1 MVAVIDLQQVSV
13 RRGESLLLRDI
24 DWQVADGQRWIV
36 MGPNGAGKSTLLD
49 IAAARSF
56 PSSGTAQILGER
68 LGAVDVFDLRTRI
81 GVASLAMA
89 ERLPATETARDA
101 VVTASWA
108 VSGRWREDYDASDE
122 VRADEL
128 LTAFDVHRLAHREIG
143 TLSEGERKR
152 VMIARALMTDPELL
166 LLDEPAAGLDVAG
179 REDLVSR
186 LGQLAADSTSPVM
199 VLVTHHVEEIP
210 PGFTHVLM
218 LRDGVVVA
226 SGPLES
232 TLTSATATATFGIPL
247 SVLRFGPR
255 WAVRGA

>member
-1 MVAVIDLQQVSV
+1 MAAVIKLEHVSV
-13 RRGESLLLRDI
+13 RRGESWLLRDI
-24 DWQVADGQRWIV
+24 DWQVDDGQRWIV

-49 IAAARSF
+49 IVAARAY
-56 PSSGTAQILGER
+56 PTSGQATILEET
-68 LGAVDVFDLRTRI
+68 LGSVDVFDLRTRI

-89 ERLPATETARDA
+89 ERLPVGETARDA

-108 VSGRWREDYDASDE
+108 VSGRWRETYDE
-122 VRADEL
+122 VDEERADAL
-128 LTAFDVHRLAHREIG
+128 LTTFGVATLASRTIG

-179 REDLVSR
+179 REDLVAR
-186 LGQLAADSTSPVM
+186 LGQLAADPSAPAM
-199 VLVTHHVEEIP
+199 ALVTHHIEEIP
-210 PGFTHVLM
+210 AGFTHVLM
-218 LRDGVVVA
+218 LRDGQIVA

-232 TLTSATATATFGIPL
+232 TLTSATASTTFGMPL

>member
-1 MVAVIDLQQVSV
+1 MAAVIELEQVSV
-13 RRGESLLLRDI
+13 RRGESWLLRDI
-24 DWQVADGQRWIV
+24 EWRVDAGQRWII

-49 IAAARSF
+49 IVGARNF
-56 PSSGTAQILGER
+56 PTQGRATVLEETLGS
-68 LGAVDVFDLRTRI
+68 VDVFDLRTRI

-89 ERLPATETARDA
+89 ERLPDYETARDA

-108 VSGRWREDYDASDE
+108 VSGRWRETYDEIDE
-122 VRADEL
+122 QRADEL
-128 LTAFDVHRLAHREIG
+128 LAAFGVAGLAQRNIG

-179 REDLVSR
+179 REDLVAR
-186 LGQLAADSTSPVM
+186 LGQLAADAMAPVLVM
-199 VLVTHHVEEIP
+199 VTHHVEEIP

-218 LRDGVVVA
+218 LRKGEVVA
-226 SGPLES
+226 AGPLES
-232 TLTSATATATFGIPL
+232 TLTSAAASETFGLPL
-247 SVLRFGPR
+247 SVLRFGSR